1 MVTALL
7 YLALKFVVA
16 VILAVGVSVWAMES
30 GAN

>member
-1 MVTALL
+1 MVTIL

-16 VILAVGVSVWAMES
+16 VIFAVGVSVWAMES